1 MNAALQ
7 SIQESKFS
15 RLPAVNVTRA
25 CTRLTHQGEIL
36 FLLELRL
43 RGCFSYL
50 WKNEKNL
57 IGFSILFPVLLH
69 ASTQLLNILVKNNPI
84 QTKINYKI

>member
-1 MNAALQ
+1 MNAGLQ

-57 IGFSILFPVLLH
+57 IGFSILFP
-69 ASTQLLNILVKNNPI
+69 STQLLNILVKNNLM
-84 QTKINYKI
+84 QTKINHKI

>member
-1 MNAALQ
+1 MNAGLQ

-43 RGCFSYL
+43 RGCFSYP

-57 IGFSILFPVLLH
+57 IGFSILFP
-69 ASTQLLNILVKNNPI
+69 STQLLNILVKNNLM
-84 QTKINYKI
+84 QTKINHKI